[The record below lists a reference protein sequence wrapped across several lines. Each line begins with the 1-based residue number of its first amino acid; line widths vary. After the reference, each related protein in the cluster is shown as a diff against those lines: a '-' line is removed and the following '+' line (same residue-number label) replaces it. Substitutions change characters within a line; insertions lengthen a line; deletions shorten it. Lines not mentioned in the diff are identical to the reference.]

1 MAKLFEIYK
10 CELCGNITKIYHEAG
25 GTLSC
30 CGAEMVL
37 QVENTTD
44 AAVEKHVPVITK
56 IEGGFEVKVGETLH
70 PMTEAHYIEWIEL
83 IVDDCWVTTAFLKPG
98 DEPKVT
104 FKACS
109 GKKVEAKAYCNLH
122 GYWKATL

>member
-10 CELCGNITKIYHEAG
+10 CEICGNITKIYHEADG
-25 GTLSC
+25 VLSC
-30 CGAEMVL
+30 CGKEMVL

-56 IEGGFEVKVGETLH
+56 VEDGFVVKVGETLH

-83 IVDDCWVTTAFLKPG
+83 TVDNCWVTTAFLKPG

-104 FKACS
+104 FKACL
-109 GKKVEAKAYCNLH
+109 GEKVEAKAYCNLH
-122 GYWKATL
+122 GYWKAKF

>member
-10 CELCGNITKIYHEAG
+10 CEVCGIITKVYHEAD
-25 GTLSC
+25 GTLNC
-30 CGAEMVL
+30 CGKEMVQ

-56 IEGGFEVKVGETLH
+56 IEDGFEVKVGETLH

-83 IVDDCWVTTAFLKPG
+83 TVDDCWVTTAFLKPG

-104 FKACS
+104 FKACL
-109 GKKVEAKAYCNLH
+109 GEKVEAKAYCNLH
-122 GYWKATL
+122 GYWKAKF